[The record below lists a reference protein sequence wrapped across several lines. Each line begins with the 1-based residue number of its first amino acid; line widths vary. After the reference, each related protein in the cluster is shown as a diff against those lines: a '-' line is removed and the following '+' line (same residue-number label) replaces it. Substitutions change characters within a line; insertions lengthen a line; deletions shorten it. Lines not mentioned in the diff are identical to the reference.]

1 MEGTCGWV
9 AGCLGTRLSCC
20 SQLRSSCASWML
32 VGGHKQGCLPDIHTA
47 PFEEVAAVSPEP
59 PLLPVALFAP
69 SDNALLSTWL
79 G

>member
-1 MEGTCGWV
+1 MSGR
-9 AGCLGTRLSCC
+9 LGTKLSCC

-32 VGGHKQGCLPDIHTA
+32 VGGHKQGCLPDTHTV

-59 PLLPVALFAP
+59 PLLPVALSAL
-69 SDNALLSTWL
+69 SKKALLSTWL